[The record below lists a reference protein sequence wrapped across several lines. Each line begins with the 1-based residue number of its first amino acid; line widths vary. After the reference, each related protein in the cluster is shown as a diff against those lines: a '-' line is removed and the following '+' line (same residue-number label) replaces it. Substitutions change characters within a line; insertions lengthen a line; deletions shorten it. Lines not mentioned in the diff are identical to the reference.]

1 MVQVERGLAKPL
13 LSVSKNLRDP
23 PARRSPAAGDAPT
36 ERSARLSG
44 WGAAAPFAE
53 RGRSGSRVRASAG
66 PRGALPRPSRSCAG
80 RGRTPRRQ
88 TPARPLRAR
97 GRPRGP
103 RALRPRTPGRP
114 GAGGAE
120 QGPASVRG
128 AGGGRAGPRQAAA
141 GGAGR
146 PSPAGA
152 EALRW
157 RRDCFPPPRC
167 RAGRPAVQAARQGL
181 GHRKNAR
188 ASEKTNKQTE
198 RSKAEAAGRSS
209 FTHQASNTPAGR
221 SAEPRQREAPRGL
234 LFAGPGRCRAAAVPS
249 RELGGPLRGGRLQ
262 PSPPSSGFA
271 FGVPAAAT
279 ARTAQRVVP
288 ERLPPPSPAAEPVAP
303 RRCSPDPFLARSWL
317 DPGPRAHPPSRAA
330 AAGPGLGAAERGT
343 SRECLCGSEPRS
355 PRSRRPRPQPAP
367 GAARPYPRTPPRRAG
382 PAGANEGPGAAGGK
396 AGRSPCPAATRG
408 GGEAQPRA
416 ATVRE
421 GERG

>member
-1 MVQVERGLAKPL
+1 MPRRSGRLGSAGGARP
-13 LSVSKNLRDP
+13 
-23 PARRSPAAGDAPT
+23 RRSP
-36 ERSARLSG
+36 S
-44 WGAAAPFAE
+44 GAAA
-53 RGRSGSRVRASAG
+53 GAG
-66 PRGALPRPSRSCAG
+66 PVPP
-80 RGRTPRRQ
+80 P
-88 TPARPLRAR
+88 
-97 GRPRGP
+97 
-103 RALRPRTPGRP
+103 
-114 GAGGAE
+114 
-120 QGPASVRG
+120 GPAAPSPGPAAAARG
-128 AGGGRAGPRQAAA
+128 AGGLPAGKPRHGRCAPGAVPAGLERCAPARRGGPGLAARSRARPPCGEREGAGPRQAAA

-209 FTHQASNTPAGR
+209 FTHQASNTPARR

-408 GGEAQPRA
+408 GGGEAQPRA